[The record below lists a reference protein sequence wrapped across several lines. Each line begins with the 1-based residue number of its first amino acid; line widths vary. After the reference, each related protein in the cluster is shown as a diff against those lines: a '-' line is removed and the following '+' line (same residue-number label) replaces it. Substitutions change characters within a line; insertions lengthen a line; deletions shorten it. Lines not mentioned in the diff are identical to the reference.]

1 MPLLL
6 YSCRISVV
14 VPVRFTGL
22 ANPREMLPYVTQQ
35 HNSSVRGGVTLSRR
49 DCQLS
54 QRVLAGS
61 HFFIPPFRRRGTSRI
76 VSVCSAAYH
85 ACPLYWRSR
94 AAAQDGRSLFPTVT
108 GIAF

>member
-35 HNSSVRGGVTLSRR
+35 HNSSVRGGGHSVAPRLSVISTS
-49 DCQLS
+49 D
-54 QRVLAGS
+54 GWIT
-61 HFFIPPFRRRGTSRI
+61 FFSSRHSGAVARRGLS
-76 VSVCSAAYH
+76 VSVQRRTMPAHCTGA
-85 ACPLYWRSR
+85 P
-94 AAAQDGRSLFPTVT
+94 GRLHKTVDRCFPP
-108 GIAF
+108 